1 MSVMKIPAVLILT
14 FTLRYKMNITVYSRN
29 RLYETFERWD
39 VPRDF
44 ADTMANYLI
53 YGYQPGSFF
62 TAILANDFMQ
72 ACASSHPSNTINS
85 LKALAGWI
93 KEHCPNEAYGSYARV
108 EAWYDMTS
116 AMRRSILEKKRIIY
130 TEKQE
135 VWMALKGEHTL
146 EEPVLY

>member
-1 MSVMKIPAVLILT
+1 
-14 FTLRYKMNITVYSRN
+14 MNITVYSRN

-93 KEHCPNEAYGSYARV
+93 NECCPNEAYGSYARV
-108 EAWYDMTS
+108 EAWCDMTS
-116 AMRRSILEKKRIIY
+116 EMRRPILEKKRIIY

-135 VWMALKGEHTL
+135 VWMALNGETTK
-146 EEPVLY
+146 EPVLYELY

>member
-1 MSVMKIPAVLILT
+1 MLDMKILVHLNLT

-29 RLYETFERWD
+29 RLYKTFSNWD

-62 TAILANDFMQ
+62 TATLANDLMQ
-72 ACASSHPSNTINS
+72 AIASSHPSNTINS

-93 KEHCPNEAYGSYARV
+93 NEYCPKEAYGSYV
-108 EAWYDMTS
+108 KVTAWCEMTS
-116 AMRRSILEKKRIIY
+116 EMHRPILEKNRIIY
-130 TEKQE
+130 TEKEE
-135 VWMALKGEHTL
+135 VWMALSDERI
-146 EEPVLY
+146 EEPILYL